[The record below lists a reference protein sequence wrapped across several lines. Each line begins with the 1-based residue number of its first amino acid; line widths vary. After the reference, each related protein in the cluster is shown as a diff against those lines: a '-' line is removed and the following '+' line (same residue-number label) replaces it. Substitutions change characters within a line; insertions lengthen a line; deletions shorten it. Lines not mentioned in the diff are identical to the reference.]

1 MESFYAVPSSIIAHR
16 MRLRSRDT
24 DHDTRSESGL
34 LLSTAASS
42 EVDEVSKVPGVVRR
56 CGADHD
62 PMVIVLAWRLF
73 LHMPIEVGQEE
84 RNGAPDP
91 GKVVV
96 IENDD
101 AAPAQQA
108 SKVEEIQEH
117 AVEAMVPIHEREI
130 ELAPFREERRQSDLG
145 DLSVVLDE
153 GADASLLEYWRP
165 QLANLPA

>member
-1 MESFYAVPSSIIAHR
+1 
-16 MRLRSRDT
+16 
-24 DHDTRSESGL
+24 
-34 LLSTAASS
+34 
-42 EVDEVSKVPGVVRR
+42 
-56 CGADHD
+56 
-62 PMVIVLAWRLF
+62 MVIVLAWRLF